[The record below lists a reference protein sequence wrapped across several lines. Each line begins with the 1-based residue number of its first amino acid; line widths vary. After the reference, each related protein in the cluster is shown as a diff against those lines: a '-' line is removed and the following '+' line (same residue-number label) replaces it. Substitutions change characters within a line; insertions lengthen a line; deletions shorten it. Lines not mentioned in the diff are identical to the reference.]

1 MRYSVKPVSYTHL
14 DVYKRQDDDRFHS
27 VVITDLLEKFRKAK
41 VPAEVHLYAQGGHAF
56 NMGNRSKLASI
67 HDWPQRM
74 ADWLADS
81 GYLNLA
87 SSPEK

>member
-1 MRYSVKPVSYTHL
+1 VSPRVVPTNAPPAFFL
-14 DVYKRQDDDRFHS
+14 AADDDRFHS
-27 VVITDLLEKFRKAK
+27 VVITSLLEKFRTAK
-41 VPAEVHLYAQGGHAF
+41 VPAEVHLYTQGGHGF

-81 GYLNLA
+81 GYLNPA
-87 SSPEK
+87 PRPAQ